1 MTSFFSQVI
10 DFLKVVVGLVINLLS
25 ALVTL
30 FTEIP
35 RWLSFSTV
43 LVGYLPSA
51 LLSFAILAISLSVLF
66 LLLGRS

>member
-1 MTSFFSQVI
+1 MTSFFTQVI

-30 FTEIP
+30 FFFFS

>member
-51 LLSFAILAISLSVLF
+51 LL
-66 LLLGRS
+66 LLLF